1 MMNMYRLIEAF
12 AALKQHFPR
21 MKLAK
26 IGEAGSGK
34 YRWAIMRKLNSLGLT
49 ESVIFIEPTSPLE
62 LAHYYSSAALL
73 IYPPLYEGFALPPLE
88 AMACGCPVVASN
100 TSSLPE
106 IIGDGGL
113 IADARDTPALANAMR
128 EVISDLN
135 LRNDLI
141 RRGLEQAKKFSWQ
154 DTAEQTQE
162 VYMKVAR
169 EHNLVSVRVQ

>member
-1 MMNMYRLIEAF
+1 
-12 AALKQHFPR
+12 
-21 MKLAK
+21 
-26 IGEAGSGK
+26 
-34 YRWAIMRKLNSLGLT
+34 
-49 ESVIFIEPTSPLE
+49 
-62 LAHYYSSAALL
+62 
-73 IYPPLYEGFALPPLE
+73 
-88 AMACGCPVVASN
+88 
-100 TSSLPE
+100 
-106 IIGDGGL
+106 
-113 IADARDTPALANAMR
+113 MR